1 MTLQKYVTIFR
12 MFVSIWIGIV
22 LAGGQTGCTT
32 PTKKAAAPAVVE
44 TRRAVAPDASGI
56 VRGLR
61 DGDSYQI
68 PKVPPPGAKN
78 TYSSV
83 HVNGPYLAI
92 TFDDGP
98 QPTNTPRL
106 LDMLKE
112 RNIKATFFVVGQ
124 LAKEYP
130 NIIRRI
136 LAEGHEIGNHTFT
149 HPTIT
154 GLSEERLKR
163 EIGGTHQAL
172 VDIAGYHTRLFRPPG
187 GATNAK
193 LKQRLYDEY
202 GYSTILW
209 SVDPNDWKRPGVS
222 VVTSRLVNGAHNGAI
237 LLCHDLHAPTVD
249 AMPNTLDTLLT
260 KGYHFVTVSQLLN
273 METAAPA
280 PVAATAPAVNS
291 GTVPAPAPARAP
303 QRPQTT
309 TPATVP
315 LPASSATSFQKG
327 QPPVG
332 GGIPSEGAKSR

>member
-1 MTLQKYVTIFR
+1 
-12 MFVSIWIGIV
+12 MFVSLWIGVV
-22 LAGGQTGCTT
+22 LVGGQTGCIS
-32 PTKKAAAPAVVE
+32 TKKNAGAEVVE

-61 DGDSYQI
+61 DRDYYQI
-68 PKVPPPGAKN
+68 PKVPPPGARN

-83 HVNGPYLAI
+83 RVNGPYLAI

-98 QPTNTPRL
+98 HPQNTPRL
-106 LDMLKE
+106 LNILKE

-124 LAKEYP
+124 LAKEHP

-136 LAEGHEIGNHTFT
+136 LAEGHEIGNHTMT

-154 GLSEERLKR
+154 RLSADKLQR
-163 EIGGTHQAL
+163 EIGGTHKAL

-187 GATNAK
+187 GATNAT
-193 LKQRLYDEY
+193 LKQKFYDEY
-202 GYSTILW
+202 GYCTILW

-249 AMPNTLDTLLT
+249 AMPNTLDSLLT

-273 METAAPA
+273 MESAPPTPVAAVTAPASMPGALAPASASQPAPQEVVPFMPA
-280 PVAATAPAVNS
+280 PV
-291 GTVPAPAPARAP
+291 
-303 QRPQTT
+303 
-309 TPATVP
+309 
-315 LPASSATSFQKG
+315 SSFEKG
-327 QPPVG
+327 QPPVA
-332 GGIPSEGAKSR
+332 GGIPSEGAQPR